1 MINLQRKPWL
11 LYSYVSL
18 LTHILLTITLSGRF
32 AFPFPIR
39 SSCCIV
45 DSEVIVKRSFYY
57 LLGACEL
64 QVAQVSP
71 KKEGCLVTFV
81 RPPNKL
87 PSTRTITLK
96 LLPID

>member
-11 LYSYVSL
+11 LYSDVSL

-45 DSEVIVKRSFYY
+45 DSEVIVKRS
-57 LLGACEL
+57 LLPFGRLRTAGG
-64 QVAQVSP
+64 VSLS
-71 KKEGCLVTFV
+71 KEGRLSRDFCAPT
-81 RPPNKL
+81 
-87 PSTRTITLK
+87 
-96 LLPID
+96 